1 MLDTLVKYLVLEEVL
16 LYMVLS
22 LLKFSV
28 CGNMAAYKNSSA
40 SSHVGNGLNSSAA
53 MFVQVWSNERYPTW
67 WPFPDLSPRT
77 FMFVIL
83 WPLFV
88 HAVISW
94 LRKRRSARAQ
104 LL

>member
-1 MLDTLVKYLVLEEVL
+1 MQL
-16 LYMVLS
+16 
-22 LLKFSV
+22 
-28 CGNMAAYKNSSA
+28 CGNMAAYSNSSA
-40 SSHVGNGLNSSAA
+40 SSHADNGLNSADA
-53 MFVQVWSNERYPTW
+53 MFVQVRSHEGQPTW

-88 HAVISW
+88 NAVILW